1 MKKNFVRVLLFAST
15 ACALFA
21 QAGDTS
27 AVVTPEPGTVVLLV
41 AGLGGLGFAAWR
53 RSRKR

>member
-53 RSRKR
+53 RSRKQ